1 MSDESSRPVS
11 NVSKLPIVMLYVRC
25 GQDRDEIDGDWIRRN
40 GIEHEPVL
48 VLDPASGLLVVED
61 FVGGSGAVQI
71 VN

>member
-1 MSDESSRPVS
+1 MSDESSRPVC
-11 NVSKLPIVMLYVRC
+11 NVSELPIIMLDVR
-25 GQDRDEIDGDWIRRN
+25 GRQDRHEINGDRIRWN

-48 VLDPASGLLVVED
+48 VLDPTSGLVVVKD

>member
-1 MSDESSRPVS
+1 
-11 NVSKLPIVMLYVRC
+11 MLDVR
-25 GQDRDEIDGDWIRRN
+25 GRQDRDEINGDRIRWN

-48 VLDPASGLLVVED
+48 VLDPTSGLVVVKD